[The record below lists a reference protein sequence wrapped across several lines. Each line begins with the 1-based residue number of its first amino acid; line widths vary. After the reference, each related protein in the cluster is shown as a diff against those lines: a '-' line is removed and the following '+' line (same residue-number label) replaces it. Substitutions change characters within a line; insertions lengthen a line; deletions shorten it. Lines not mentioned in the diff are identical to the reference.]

1 MRNKE
6 CIMTKVL
13 FVTVVA
19 FFLLINPRFAEALQ
33 ALPDSNDDFGAV

>member
-1 MRNKE
+1 
-6 CIMTKVL
+6 MTKVL

-19 FFLLINPRFAEALQ
+19 IFLLINPAFARALQ